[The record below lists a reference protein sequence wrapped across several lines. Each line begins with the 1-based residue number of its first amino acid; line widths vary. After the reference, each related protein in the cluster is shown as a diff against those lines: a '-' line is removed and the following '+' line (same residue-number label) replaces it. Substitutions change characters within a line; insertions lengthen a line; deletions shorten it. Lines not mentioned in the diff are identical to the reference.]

1 MYIYYCLVQLYMNFK
16 TLQILIGIVGMESLA
31 QYFLQKQVK
40 STNMMYLIGGAIC
53 YSCVALGY
61 YLILKS
67 GVKMALADAFFNAGS
82 QLMITIIGFFIFGQ
96 SLTYKQLIGII
107 LILIGVKLTT

>member
-1 MYIYYCLVQLYMNFK
+1 MNFK
-16 TLQILIGIVGMESLA
+16 TIQILIGIVGLESLA

-40 STNMMYLIGGAIC
+40 STNMLYLIGGSIC

-96 SLTYKQLIGII
+96 RLNYKQMLGII
-107 LILIGVKLTT
+107 FILIGVKLAI

>member
-1 MYIYYCLVQLYMNFK
+1 MNFK
-16 TLQILIGIVGMESLA
+16 TIQILIGIVGLESLA

-40 STNMMYLIGGAIC
+40 STNMLYLVGGSIC

-96 SLTYKQLIGII
+96 RLNYKQILGII
-107 LILIGVKLTT
+107 FILIGVKLAT